1 MSVAIGIVTG
11 PPRLGKWQQSAALTR
26 AGFAPPDPYPL
37 QSVLFCAACDEP
49 FFGTQL
55 GDGTRAYRS
64 LCGCRLR
71 PLPAGQIELGVY
83 AETRRLAFGTEAT
96 VGLTGA
102 HFALLAVRLF
112 ARIAIGVTAD
122 EITFTPRI

>member
-1 MSVAIGIVTG
+1 MPGAIRTVAG
-11 PPRLGKWQQSAALTR
+11 PPSLGKWQQPAALTR

-37 QSVLFCAACDEP
+37 QSVLFCAACDQP

-64 LCGCRLR
+64 RCGCRLC
-71 PLPAGQIELGVY
+71 PLSAAQIELHVY
-83 AETRRLAFGTEAT
+83 AETRRLAFGTDT
-96 VGLTGA
+96 VAGLTGD

-112 ARIAIGVTAD
+112 ARIAIGTTAD
-122 EITFTPRI
+122 DITFTPRI